1 MVCEGIMF
9 LIGLGIDGVQRVYG
23 IEEPP
28 MLESYVIW
36 VLLRLCN
43 VCPLLW
49 GRGWC
54 EVHGSL
60 LKRVKSYTDW
70 HGDCKIVFSSAGLS
84 SASFFSVSMFLEL
97 LSSIIILHSLSSII
111 ILNSLNSLGT
121 NRCRPQLLTVKRGL
135 LIFIKTIRSCAKFF
149 LDYQIKMNKAKS

>member
-9 LIGLGIDGVQRVYG
+9 LAGLGIDGVQRVYG
-23 IEEPP
+23 IEELP

-60 LKRVKSYTDW
+60 LKRVKSYMDW
-70 HGDCKIVFSSAGLS
+70 HGDCNFVFSSADLS
-84 SASFFSVSMFLEL
+84 SASFFSVSMFGAFKLHHHFKL
-97 LSSIIILHSLSSII
+97 LKQSW
-111 ILNSLNSLGT
+111 N
-121 NRCRPQLLTVKRGL
+121 
-135 LIFIKTIRSCAKFF
+135 
-149 LDYQIKMNKAKS
+149 